1 MPEVP
6 GSPLSRPG
14 RRLNRILALLPAL
27 LLLALPAHGVLAQDR
42 GAAALDQMVRGLGNS
57 ARVLVIAAHP
67 DDEDTSLIAWLAR
80 SERVETAYLSL
91 TRGDGGQNLIG
102 NELGEGLGAIRT
114 EELLAAR
121 AVDGGQ
127 QFFTRAYDFGFS
139 RSAEET
145 FQQWGRDSI
154 LGDVVRVVRTFRPH
168 VIVSIFT
175 GTPRDGHGHHQAAGQ
190 LAREVFEQAPDTTRF
205 SVASFG
211 VPWVPLK
218 FYRSAWFNRE
228 GATLEIQVGELDPVL
243 GRSFAEIAGESRSRH
258 SSQGF
263 GALQRR
269 GPVSTFVSRVA
280 SRVPAGDPMAE
291 RSLLDGV
298 DTAWTRFRDLAPE
311 GSRSALD
318 ALPAAFA
325 DVLERLDLARPA
337 TVVQP
342 LLRVRQLL
350 DSACAAFGA
359 RACDAPGYA
368 PGGRRAA
375 GGVRE
380 SDLLLSLQVARA
392 RADSA
397 LRIATGVQLE
407 AEFARPAL
415 AMGSVDAPVVVRTY
429 NRGRDALYIGSPGS
443 TAAPDSTDKL
453 SPGGVRVD
461 TLRISP
467 DSVTGTWW
475 LRRPR
480 EGSAFRDAVW
490 YAESALPQ
498 GAGRVDVPV
507 SVEAGG
513 GSPVFSVRAPIVYRV
528 ADPVRGDVSTPLAVV
543 PAISLTPDRAMEV
556 VTADR
561 PVARAIRVRVQS
573 AVADE
578 RAVTVRLDLP
588 SGLQAD
594 SAERIIRLAGGEVGF
609 VTFRVRGELPAGTY
623 VVGVSAESEGAAF
636 RTGYELVD
644 YPHIR
649 PQRLYRESAVQLV
662 SVDAVVPAGLSVGY
676 IRGVGDDVAPVLEQ
690 LGMSVELL
698 RPADLSG
705 AALSRFGGI
714 VVGPRAYE
722 SNGALLAANPVL
734 LDYVRN
740 GGTMVVQYQQYQ
752 VHAPGVLPFP
762 LEIRRPHDRVTI
774 ETAPVRIL
782 DASAQLLTWPNRI
795 TADDFDGWVQERALY
810 MPHSIDP
817 AYTPLLAMSDPGEEV
832 NRGALLVADY
842 GAGRYVYTSLA
853 LFRQLPAGVPGAV
866 RLMVNLLSAG
876 ASGGGGR

>member
-228 GATLEIQVGELDPVL
+228 GATLEIEVGELDPVL

-337 TVVQP
+337 P
-342 LLRVRQLL
+342 RLRDCSR
-350 DSACAAFGA
+350 
-359 RACDAPGYA
+359 
-368 PGGRRAA
+368 
-375 GGVRE
+375 
-380 SDLLLSLQVARA
+380 
-392 RADSA
+392 
-397 LRIATGVQLE
+397 
-407 AEFARPAL
+407 
-415 AMGSVDAPVVVRTY
+415 
-429 NRGRDALYIGSPGS
+429 SPGRCRAGPS
-443 TAAPDSTDKL
+443 
-453 SPGGVRVD
+453 
-461 TLRISP
+461 
-467 DSVTGTWW
+467 
-475 LRRPR
+475 RR
-480 EGSAFRDAVW
+480 
-490 YAESALPQ
+490 L
-498 GAGRVDVPV
+498 
-507 SVEAGG
+507 
-513 GSPVFSVRAPIVYRV
+513 
-528 ADPVRGDVSTPLAVV
+528 
-543 PAISLTPDRAMEV
+543 
-556 VTADR
+556 
-561 PVARAIRVRVQS
+561 
-573 AVADE
+573 
-578 RAVTVRLDLP
+578 
-588 SGLQAD
+588 
-594 SAERIIRLAGGEVGF
+594 
-609 VTFRVRGELPAGTY
+609 
-623 VVGVSAESEGAAF
+623 
-636 RTGYELVD
+636 
-644 YPHIR
+644 
-649 PQRLYRESAVQLV
+649 
-662 SVDAVVPAGLSVGY
+662 
-676 IRGVGDDVAPVLEQ
+676 
-690 LGMSVELL
+690 
-698 RPADLSG
+698 
-705 AALSRFGGI
+705 
-714 VVGPRAYE
+714 
-722 SNGALLAANPVL
+722 
-734 LDYVRN
+734 
-740 GGTMVVQYQQYQ
+740 
-752 VHAPGVLPFP
+752 
-762 LEIRRPHDRVTI
+762 
-774 ETAPVRIL
+774 
-782 DASAQLLTWPNRI
+782 
-795 TADDFDGWVQERALY
+795 
-810 MPHSIDP
+810 
-817 AYTPLLAMSDPGEEV
+817 
-832 NRGALLVADY
+832 
-842 GAGRYVYTSLA
+842 
-853 LFRQLPAGVPGAV
+853 
-866 RLMVNLLSAG
+866 
-876 ASGGGGR
+876 